1 MNFIEKYIITFN
13 KCKLFFIILLSTISS
28 FLFVLFGYLIKT
40 VIDNKESIGEA
51 NSLLI
56 FIVCF
61 LAIRFLMPAGY
72 SISEYLT
79 QKTNIE
85 LSVKLRE
92 QVIDNILNSHQEH
105 FLRKNKGEL
114 NKVIESMLSSASSLF
129 YTICSDVVPL
139 LIQMIGII
147 ITICMSVNSLIAI
160 EFIIIMT
167 IYVIFVIRMTQ
178 RRFPMMKSVALSSKF
193 ASGRMFDMMHMYP
206 MDKAFHTTDKSR
218 ERVIQAVNAHSDKQ
232 RKVNNEFFLF
242 GISSAFLSVVFS
254 SLIILSAYWML
265 LQGRASY
272 GSIVMLATFLFQV
285 FLPLNRIGYL
295 FRQIKMARTEIDLYC
310 TEMNDIKK
318 ITNTNKEYLHVKDH
332 ICNIEISNKSFS
344 HNIPLT
350 KGIVTF
356 ITGEN
361 GSGKTTIAKIL
372 SGNTSSH
379 KSNIKINNIQQ
390 NKTNTPF
397 VNVLYVPQ
405 DIDLIPGTIE
415 ENILHYSDIN
425 NLNIVKNLLHRF
437 KFDKPLDYTIRGYG
451 HNLSGGQKQKLGV
464 SLTSGKNVDLIIFDE
479 PTKGFDSIGV
489 KTISDYI
496 KEESKEKHIIII
508 SHDERLINNM
518 PNAHIIDIE
527 KHEALK

>member
-13 KCKLFFIILLSTISS
+13 KCNLFFIILLSTISS

-40 VIDNKESIGEA
+40 VIDNKDSIGEI

-56 FIVCF
+56 FIACF
-61 LAIRFLMPAGY
+61 LSIRFLMPAGY

-92 QVIDNILNSHQEH
+92 QVIDNIQNSHQEH
-105 FLRKNKGEL
+105 FLKKNKGEL

-147 ITICMSVNSLIAI
+147 ITICISVNTLIAI
-160 EFIIIMT
+160 EFIIIMA
-167 IYVIFVIRMTQ
+167 IYIIFVIKMTQ

-206 MDKAFHTTDKSR
+206 MDKSFHTTDKSR
-218 ERVIQAVNAHSDKQ
+218 KRVIQAVNTHSEKQ

-242 GISSAFLSVVFS
+242 GISSAFLSVIFS
-254 SLIILSAYWML
+254 SLIILSAYWMFL
-265 LQGRASY
+265 HGRASR
-272 GSIVMLATFLFQV
+272 GSIIMLATFLFQV

-310 TEMNDIKK
+310 AEINDIKK
-318 ITNTNKEYLHVKDH
+318 TNYTDKQYLHVKDN
-332 ICNIEISNKSFS
+332 ICNIEIYNKSFN
-344 HNIPLT
+344 HKLILT
-350 KGIVTF
+350 KGVVTF

-372 SGNTSSH
+372 SGNITTEE
-379 KSNIKINNIQQ
+379 NTIKINGIQQ
-390 NKTNTPF
+390 EKANSPF

-405 DIDLIPGTIE
+405 DLDLMPGTIE
-415 ENILHYSDIN
+415 ENILHYSGIN
-425 NLNIVKNLLHRF
+425 NLNTIKKLLHRF
-437 KFDKPLDYTIRGYG
+437 KFDKPLDYEIKGYG

-479 PTKGFDSIGV
+479 PTKGFDSLGI
-489 KTISDYI
+489 KIISDYI
-496 KEESKEKHIIII
+496 KEENKEKHIIVI
-508 SHDERLINNM
+508 SHDEQLINNI
-518 PNAHIIDIE
+518 PKAQIIDIT
-527 KHEALK
+527 KHEV